1 METTTTTITEATN
14 NAKYLAEAIAGDWP
28 DATGETNDM
37 LAGEYAGY
45 VIDGDQAFAY
55 DHFERADNDV
65 PGSQNRWV
73 QVDLRTGE
81 VTEHAA

>member
-14 NAKYLAEAIAGDWP
+14 NAKYLAETIEDVIA
-28 DATGETNDM
+28 AGETNDM
-37 LAGEYAGY
+37 VAGEYAGY

>member
-14 NAKYLAEAIAGDWP
+14 NAKYLAETIEDVIA
-28 DATGETNDM
+28 AGEINDM